1 MRPASSRSC
10 WTPALARSCAFRS
23 TQPPAGASRWQ
34 TAPAHPLAVPGTLL
48 GLYFGDICSAPVKEE
63 YALEL
68 PHFWSGDARLNLF
81 VDAAA
86 SCTGPDPSPANAAM
100 YAHSCRDATVALSV
114 TRLGSIP
121 CVIAKSRSAL
131 HGGQAL
137 TWNYD
142 GHSRGSTYTIDRR
155 RHAELLE
162 EGTAMV
168 QCACSAPG
176 PCPRSRWLLD
186 SDFARP

>member
-1 MRPASSRSC
+1 MRLLPLLLDPSARPVVRLQERPATG
-10 WTPALARSCAFRS
+10 WGVALADGARV
-23 TQPPAGASRWQ
+23 PAG
-34 TAPAHPLAVPGTLL
+34 TPL
-48 GLYFGDICSAPVKEE
+48 GLYFGDICRAPGSEE
-63 YALEL
+63 HTLEL
-68 PHFWSGDARLNLF
+68 PHFWSGDARLDLF

-100 YAHSCRDATVALSV
+100 YAHSCRDANVALSV